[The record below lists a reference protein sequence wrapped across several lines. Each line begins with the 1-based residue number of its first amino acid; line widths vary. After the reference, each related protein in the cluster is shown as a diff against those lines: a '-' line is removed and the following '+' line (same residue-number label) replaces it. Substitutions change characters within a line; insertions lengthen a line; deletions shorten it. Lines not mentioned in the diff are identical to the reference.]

1 MVYNTQIQEDCPGDP
16 NVWFRHIHKGAWP
29 FSTRDHGW
37 LISDCTAE
45 GLKVSEPKK
54 VVKKNSKFHR
64 DTLEFPIYV
73 KKIERSHIYF
83 ITGFFNVIQTSIQN
97 SWGAIRKESPL

>member
-1 MVYNTQIQEDCPGDP
+1 MFFFSLVYNTQIQEDCPGDP

-64 DTLEFPIYV
+64 DTILSFLYML
-73 KKIERSHIYF
+73 KK
-83 ITGFFNVIQTSIQN
+83 
-97 SWGAIRKESPL
+97 